1 MVQQFKWNI
10 FCIVFPF
17 LLEHNDNGIPLV
29 APLDL
34 EDKKNKHKISKGVAV
49 FEWMHYFKPSAVET
63 EPLHTKNLT
72 FI

>member
-34 EDKKNKHKISKGVAV
+34 EDKKTSIKSVKGSRRLNECIILNLVLRSRP
-49 FEWMHYFKPSAVET
+49 W
-63 EPLHTKNLT
+63 KNLIPH
-72 FI
+72 F